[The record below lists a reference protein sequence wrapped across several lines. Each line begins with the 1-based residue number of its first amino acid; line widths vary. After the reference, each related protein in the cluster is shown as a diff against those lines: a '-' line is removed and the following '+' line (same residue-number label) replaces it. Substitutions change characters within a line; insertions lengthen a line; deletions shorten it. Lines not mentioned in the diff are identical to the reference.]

1 MLNST
6 QRATLRA
13 DITVLSQAGQPLETF
28 IITEDWQ
35 SIAAYY
41 NAKQVSLGWNTE
53 ASTLAISDSIDVT
66 AFTQTDAPDS
76 TAIFTNRA
84 LAIGIKQM
92 NLQLILMGRSVIDA
106 SKAGIRK
113 GLRDSVI
120 QIPAGAG
127 GAFVSAGGVSG
138 VNVLTA
144 CTRQSS
150 RLELMFANPA
160 VQTGTVSA
168 VIYTI
173 QGNIDQQEVSDV
185 WGGL

>member
-13 DITVLSQAGQPLETF
+13 DMAALSQAGQPLETF
-28 IITEDWQ
+28 IIAEDWQ

-53 ASTLAISDSIDVT
+53 TSTTAISDSIDYT
-66 AFTQTDAPDS
+66 AFTPVDPPDS
-76 TAIFTNRA
+76 TVIFTNRA
-84 LAIGIKQM
+84 AVINIKQM
-92 NLQLILMGRSVIDA
+92 NQQNILMGRSTIDA

-120 QIPAGAG
+120 ALPSGAN
-127 GAFVSAGGVSG
+127 GALVSAGGVSG

-144 CTRQSS
+144 CTRQST